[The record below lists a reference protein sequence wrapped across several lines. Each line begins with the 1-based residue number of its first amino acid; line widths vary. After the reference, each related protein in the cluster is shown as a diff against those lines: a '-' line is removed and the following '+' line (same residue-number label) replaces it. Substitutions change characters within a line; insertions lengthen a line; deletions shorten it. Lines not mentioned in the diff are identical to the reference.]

1 MAKRTIQNKW
11 AQNSSNVQTFTE
23 TEIASGI
30 EYKGAVVSN
39 QLNGV
44 ASDLYNYTDNLQ
56 RAGTAWNPLKSYEV
70 GDVVEVRAVLNNS
83 QLIAK
88 FACIVAGRGSPLV
101 DNGATSFIL
110 DSDKNVCIFTIVD
123 DGTKTLKV
131 YCGSSWVLLTSSGF
145 YARDII
151 DVIYPVGSIYIS
163 LSSAFDPNNV
173 WLGTAWN
180 KLKNGIFLEATD
192 GIVTEHIDETDP
204 ANPVTTYTGK
214 AVETET
220 LPGLPNLTGGASR
233 LAGASLPGTYEGA
246 LYYKGEE
253 VVAFGFVGNASG
265 AAIERLFFDASKSSP
280 IYKNDVNCVQ
290 PHSIAA
296 IMWQRIS

>member
-44 ASDLYNYTDNLQ
+44 ASDLYSYTDNLQ

-88 FACIVAGRGSPLV
+88 FACIVAGKDAPLV

-110 DSDKNVCIFTIVD
+110 DSDKNVCIFTITD

-151 DVIYPVGSIYIS
+151 DVIYPIGSIYIS

-214 AVETET
+214 AVGAETQ
-220 LPGLPNLTGGASR
+220 PGLPNITGEITVR
-233 LAGASLPGTYEGA
+233 AGGSEPIIERGA
-246 LYYKGEE
+246 LYYS
-253 VVAFGFVGNASG
+253 VRVHMRYGFVSTYGLQDAYL
-265 AAIERLFFDASKSSP
+265 AIDASRISP
-280 IYKNDVNCVQ
+280 IYKNDVDCVQ